1 MSLRLSAT
9 RSTRA
14 FPIAIIAAGALA
26 AGTLAACGSG
36 GSSAP
41 QGGGIVAATAF
52 PATAFAF
59 ASLDTDPADGE
70 KGQLIGTLLKFPAI
84 ARTVKITPGSDLR
97 QTLITEALKHD
108 TSNKCKLSWDT
119 DFKPWLGT
127 VIGVAGVV
135 ENGSPQPVGA
145 IQVTDAAK
153 ATAEYTKLV
162 GCAGK
167 PPFGIQI
174 TDKWVYIAKTPAI
187 TADVI
192 AQTKSGT
199 LADDASFKTWTAKA
213 GGGGFATA
221 YAAPSVGDVLGKVFD
236 SLKSSNNPFAQGF
249 QQGLA
254 QSDSNNPFGSI
265 CPATAG
271 AAGLT
276 AEMKTVLKT
285 FQGAAVNVRA
295 RNGGVEVEG
304 ALGMTSTFGTAS
316 WSANSDLG
324 NLPADTAAA
333 VSVGLPPNL
342 WDQIMT
348 TFSKFCGPGFNRAKL
363 EATIAKATGMSVP
376 GDLNA
381 LLGKGLTLALGG
393 GVDVTSIHGPSD
405 LPAALLL
412 NGDPGQVQGIVTKL
426 LGNLPPSFG
435 FSATTQ
441 GNDVIVSANPA
452 YAGKVTSG
460 GLGSNDAFRDVIPNA
475 AGSQFA
481 VYVNFDQLAAS
492 FSKIPQKIAE
502 NLTPL
507 KALGLSEQVNGDQAH
522 FFLRISTN

>member
-1 MSLRLSAT
+1 MSLRHSEV
-9 RSTRA
+9 RRTRA
-14 FPIAIIAAGALA
+14 FPIAIVAVGSLA

-36 GSSAP
+36 NSSAH

-52 PATAFAF
+52 PATSFAF
-59 ASLDTDPADGE
+59 ASFDSDPADGE

-84 ARTVKITPGSDLR
+84 ARTVKIGPGSDLR

-108 TSNKCKLSWDT
+108 TSDKCKLSWDT
-119 DFKPWLGT
+119 DFKPWLGN

-135 ENGSPQPVGA
+135 ENGAPEPVGA
-145 IQVTDAAK
+145 IQVADSAK
-153 ATAEYTKLV
+153 AAAEYTKLV
-162 GCAGK
+162 GCAGTPK
-167 PPFGIQI
+167 LGIKV
-174 TDKWVYIAKTPAI
+174 TDKWVYVSKTAAI

-192 AQTKSGT
+192 GQVKSGT
-199 LADDASFKTWTAKA
+199 LADDANFKSWTAKA

-221 YAAPSVGDVLGKVFD
+221 YAAPSVADVLGKVFD
-236 SLKSSNNPFAQGF
+236 SLQSGNNPFSQGF
-249 QQGLA
+249 KAGLA
-254 QSDSNNPFGSI
+254 QSDNNPFSSI

-271 AAGLT
+271 SAGLT
-276 AEMKTVLKT
+276 AEMKSMLKT

-304 ALGMTSTFGTAS
+304 ALGMASTFGTAS
-316 WSANSDLG
+316 WPANSDLG

-333 VSVGLPPNL
+333 MSIGLPQNF

-348 TFSKFCGPGFNRAKL
+348 SFGKFCGPRFDRAKL

-393 GVDVTSIHGPSD
+393 GVDVTSIHGPAD

-412 NGDPGQVQGIVTKL
+412 NGDPSQVQGIVTKL

-435 FSATTQ
+435 FSATTK
-441 GNDVIVSANPA
+441 GNDVIVSANSA
-452 YAGKVTSG
+452 YAGTVTSG
-460 GLGSNDAFRDVIPNA
+460 GLGSSDAFKDVIPNA
-475 AGSQFA
+475 SASQFA
-481 VYVNFDQLAAS
+481 LYVNFDQLAPS
-492 FSKIPQKIAE
+492 FSKVPQKIAE

-507 KALGLSEQVNGDQAH
+507 KALGFSEQVNGDQAH
-522 FFLRISTN
+522 FFIRLSTN